1 MNRDQFAWQ
10 TQSVLLGYPAT
21 VVDDLPVLRRV
32 ASTLDGPVG
41 EPLVEFIDHASSTA
55 TPELAADYV
64 ATFDQRKKCCLYL
77 TYYAHGD
84 TRKRGMA
91 LLALKQRYAAAGLAL
106 RDDELPDH
114 LAVALE
120 YAASVDPVDGRDLLL
135 AHRAG
140 MELLRLALL
149 EAKSAWAGVLTS
161 VCATLPPLRGDEST
175 AVARLAAQGPPEEQ
189 VGVYR

>member
-1 MNRDQFAWQ
+1 MTPDQIAWQ
-10 TQSVLLGYPAT
+10 TQSVLLGYPDT
-21 VVDDLPVLRRV
+21 WTDDLSLLRRA
-32 ASTLDGPVG
+32 ASTLDTAVG
-41 EPLVEFIDHASSTA
+41 RPLLGFLDDASRVGASA
-55 TPELAADYV
+55 LAADYV

-91 LLALKQRYAAAGLAL
+91 LLALKQRYAAAGLSL

-120 YAASVDPVDGRDLLL
+120 YAATVDPADGRDLLI

-140 MELLRLALL
+140 LELLRLALR